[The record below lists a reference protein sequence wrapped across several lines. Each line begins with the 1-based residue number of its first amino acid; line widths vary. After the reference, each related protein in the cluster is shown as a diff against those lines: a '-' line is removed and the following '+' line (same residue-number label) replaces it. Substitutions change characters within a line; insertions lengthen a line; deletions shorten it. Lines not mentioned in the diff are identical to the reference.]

1 MNKQN
6 VYEALFK
13 TLQDAL
19 DWGYD
24 SDTQFAWYAGGVI
37 DFAEEL
43 LREDPETEPEKITDM
58 SSGPAVSPYSLK
70 RGEAE
75 GYYDYQ

>member
-24 SDTQFAWYAGGVI
+24 SGTQFAWYTEGVV
-37 DFAEEL
+37 DFAKEL
-43 LREDPETEPEKITDM
+43 LREDPETEPEKN
-58 SSGPAVSPYSLK
+58 Y
-70 RGEAE
+70 
-75 GYYDYQ
+75 